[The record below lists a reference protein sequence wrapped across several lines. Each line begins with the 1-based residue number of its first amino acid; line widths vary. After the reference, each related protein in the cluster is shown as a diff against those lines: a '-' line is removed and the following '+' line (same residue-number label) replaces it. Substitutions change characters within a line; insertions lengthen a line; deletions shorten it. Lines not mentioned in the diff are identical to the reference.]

1 MCRMKIAHPAVLLV
15 VATLLTAACSSNN
28 ASIDA
33 PASSQVSPQVSST
46 VAEDTAL
53 ASTVATTSSIPE
65 IPTPD
70 IAGDL
75 PNALSRLANNTLAS
89 ADLQHVMLDP
99 ASFKAAFSAAVGPA
113 SLVYND
119 EFEGGVIDISRGW
132 RNYPIKKSWVRNWE
146 GSSYGMQEAVLLLE
160 TADDARMMV
169 EAWIEETYSYATPD
183 PSLSSV
189 YQAPAYVGFFETAE
203 PRNPLRTCIGLAF
216 VAKGR
221 FVLVGQ
227 VELESCK
234 VTPAPWANTI
244 VANSV
249 AATLALFN
257 S

>member
-1 MCRMKIAHPAVLLV
+1 MKIARPAVFLV
-15 VATLLTAACSSNN
+15 AATLFTASCSSNN
-28 ASIDA
+28 ASIDV
-33 PASSQVSPQVSST
+33 PVPSQVPSQVSST
-46 VAEDTAL
+46 VVEDTAL

-65 IPTPD
+65 LPAPD
-70 IAGDL
+70 IAADL
-75 PNALSRLANNTLAS
+75 PNALSRLADNTLAS

-99 ASFKAAFSAAVGPA
+99 TSFEAAFLTAVGPA
-113 SLVYND
+113 RLVYND
-119 EFEGGVIDISRGW
+119 EFGEGVIDISRGW
-132 RNYPIKKSWVRNWE
+132 RNHPIKKSWVRNWE

-160 TADDARMMV
+160 TADDARIMV
-169 EAWIEETYSYATPD
+169 ESWTEETYSYATPD
-183 PSLSSV
+183 LSLSSV
-189 YQAPAYVGFFETAE
+189 YQAPAYVGFFETTE
-203 PRNPLRTCIGLAF
+203 PRNPLRACIGQAF

-221 FVLVGQ
+221 FVLIGR